1 MPFLMKKS
9 VSWPIGLSRESMA
22 PLMNKHKSS
31 IIYIPMRGRGN
42 NMKIVDRILLVFWN
56 VCLLLLILAFAV
68 LPIARSERY
77 YVSQFAKNNTT
88 EKTGFT
94 EEELQKIARHIID
107 YLYGAKDDFP
117 YHLERTGEDV
127 FSEQAVLHMQDVKV
141 LFTVGR
147 IGSLV
152 VLVIFLA
159 LTGYFVYRRQY
170 AYLPVFKM
178 SLWTICGVV
187 VAIVGIVI
195 WILVYYLKEGY
206 LSFFEAGFIVFHKI
220 IFPDQS
226 KFEMA
231 VTFAPDD
238 NLILILEEKF
248 FASIASVIAVRFVIA
263 LTAILAILYWLQGF
277 LKRLPLKQRTIKN
290 ADNFA

>member
-1 MPFLMKKS
+1 
-9 VSWPIGLSRESMA
+9 
-22 PLMNKHKSS
+22 
-31 IIYIPMRGRGN
+31 
-42 NMKIVDRILLVFWN
+42 MKIVDRILLVFWN

-141 LFTVGR
+141 LSTVGR